1 MHPVRVLFL
10 CTGNS
15 CRSQMA
21 EGLLRRI
28 VPPAVVEV
36 ASAGTSPKPVH
47 PDAVRIMREILV
59 DISAQRS
66 KSLDQFSEQKF
77 DYVITLCDE
86 AQEACPTFPG
96 AAQRLHWG
104 LPDPAAARG
113 AEEERLAA
121 FRAVRNDLATRI
133 DGLLEDIFGKLLEK
147 AYVAS
152 NGIRSQQPEAR

>member
-1 MHPVRVLFL
+1 MGPVRVLFL

-36 ASAGTSPKPVH
+36 ASAGTNPKPVH

-66 KSLDQFSEQKF
+66 KSLDQFLDYEF
-77 DYVITLCDE
+77 DFVITLCDE

-96 AAQRLHWG
+96 AAQHLHWS
-104 LPDPAAARG
+104 LPDPAAAHG

-121 FRAVRNDLATRI
+121 FRAVRNDLATRM
-133 DGLLEDIFGKLLEK
+133 DGMLEGIFARLLEK
-147 AYVAS
+147 AYAV
-152 NGIRSQQPEAR
+152 SQ

>member
-36 ASAGTSPKPVH
+36 ASAGTNPKPVH
-47 PDAVRIMREILV
+47 PDAIRIMREILV

-66 KSLDQFSEQKF
+66 KPLDQFLGREF

-86 AQEACPTFPG
+86 ARQVCPTFPG
-96 AAQRLHWG
+96 AAERHHWS
-104 LPDPAAARG
+104 LPDPAAAQG
-113 AEEERLAA
+113 PEEERLAA

-133 DGLLEDIFGKLLEK
+133 DGMLESIFGKLLEK
-147 AYVAS
+147 AYAAS
-152 NGIRSQQPEAR
+152 H